1 MACACAKWLVSG
13 GGVDLAGITH
23 PRPAEWLASHFVG
36 LASHFA
42 GLASAKIE
50 KWLAHSA
57 RWWSLQCSIFY
68 DISVTVVLP

>member
-1 MACACAKWLVSG
+1 MACARAKWLVSG
-13 GGVDLAGITH
+13 GGVDLAGITR

-50 KWLAHSA
+50 KWFFS
-57 RWWSLQCSIFY
+57 
-68 DISVTVVLP
+68 T